1 MVWKTKRLNVM
12 TQTSR
17 HKRPGTHEKGAT
29 AIEFSFVFALLFS
42 TFWAVISY
50 ALPFF
55 LYQVM
60 NHATA
65 ETARYALRVDPTQSN
80 SAIVTLVQARLNQE
94 LNVLP
99 TRFKRSD
106 TVIQTV
112 NIQTIDSFRTLVV
125 TLRYPGCSTNNRT
138 ACITPALNLLG
149 FSIPNLSS
157 FSSTSRLRLE
167 EL

>member
-1 MVWKTKRLNVM
+1 M
-12 TQTSR
+12 THTASPSARSR
-17 HKRPGTHEKGAT
+17 RQKGAT

-65 ETARYALRVDPTQSN
+65 ETARYALRLDPSQSN
-80 SAIVTLVQARLNQE
+80 AAIVTLVQARLNQE

-99 TRFKRSD
+99 TRFKRAD
-106 TVIQTV
+106 TLVKTV

-125 TLRYPGCSTNNRT
+125 TLTYPGCSTNNRP
-138 ACITPALNLLG
+138 ACITPALNLIG
-149 FSIPNLSS
+149 FSIPNLPG

-167 EL
+167 EM

>member
-1 MVWKTKRLNVM
+1 MKSPKHVQVPQAK
-12 TQTSR
+12 Q
-17 HKRPGTHEKGAT
+17 KGAT
-29 AIEFSFVFALLFS
+29 AIEFSLVFALLFS

-60 NHATA
+60 NQATA
-65 ETARYALRVDPTQSN
+65 ETARYALRIDPTQSN
-80 SAIVTLVQARLNQE
+80 AAIVALAQARLNQE
-94 LNVLP
+94 LDVLP
-99 TRFKRSD
+99 PRFSRAD

-112 NIQTIDSFRTLVV
+112 NIQTIDTFRTLVV
-125 TLRYPGCSTNNRT
+125 TLTYPGCSSTNQT
-138 ACITPALNLLG
+138 ACIAPAINLLG